1 MSSKNRIAITGM
13 SIVIGVFSLLLF
25 TKITRDILF
34 DGLNFCSTSSSELYF
49 GSALLVVSAII
60 TGFLAALLVIRD
72 NSIPHYVISAVILAK
87 MYLVISCVT
96 WSAPFF
102 YEFGV
107 HICMIGGIWVGN
119 LGAQKFPLAPM

>member
-13 SIVIGVFSLLLF
+13 SIVIGVFSYLLF

-34 DGLNFCSTSSSELYF
+34 DGLNFCASSTRELYL
-49 GSALLVVSAII
+49 GSALLVTSAII
-60 TGFLAALLVIRD
+60 TGFLAALLVVRD
-72 NSIPHYVISAVILAK
+72 NSIPHYAISMVILAK

-96 WSAPFF
+96 WSPPFF
-102 YEFGV
+102 YELGV
-107 HICMIGGIWVGN
+107 HMCMIGGVWVGN

>member
-13 SIVIGVFSLLLF
+13 SIIVGVFSYLLF

-34 DGLNFCSTSSSELYF
+34 DGLNFCAASSSELYF
-49 GSALLVVSAII
+49 GSALLVTSAII
-60 TGFLAALLVIRD
+60 TGFLAALLVVRD
-72 NSIPHYVISAVILAK
+72 NSIPHYVISLVILAK
-87 MYLVISCVT
+87 MYFVISCVT
-96 WSAPFF
+96 WSPPFF

-107 HICMIGGIWVGN
+107 HMSMIGGIWVGN